1 MFVVSLPKHDQSITS
16 LKEQDVEFEPML
28 TSAYNFL
35 ARRDPY
41 AEFLGFIQ
49 RSSKVPETYSNL
61 DVP

>member
-41 AEFLGFIQ
+41 AVFLWFHPTIIQ
-49 RSSKVPETYSNL
+49 GTR
-61 DVP
+61 DIF